1 MVAVIKHDAKKCYT
15 RGYPWFQVAMF
26 STFFFGFKLIGMTS
40 KWESSCIL
48 ESPGRECLSGLNLI
62 SINHKVII
70 SNFATRNSFEFI
82 SQCHSEHKKT
92 ESIAMS
98 FSVLVLFVQC
108 KISFLIKSSGA
119 EMLRAK
125 RHLETKPSESQMSQ
139 VTHSNLIGRL
149 TPALDPPHATWTR
162 LSTPCHRAIHFNPS
176 RVVSLFREA
185 HHHLVWIRLAK
196 EREWDG

>member
-1 MVAVIKHDAKKCYT
+1 MLHKRLSMISSGDVLDI
-15 RGYPWFQVAMF
+15 FL
-26 STFFFGFKLIGMTS
+26 GFKLIGMTS

-149 TPALDPPHATWTR
+149 TPAT
-162 LSTPCHRAIHFNPS
+162 STARYMNETVHSMSSSHPLQSISS
-176 RVVSLFREA
+176 R
-185 HHHLVWIRLAK
+185 
-196 EREWDG
+196 